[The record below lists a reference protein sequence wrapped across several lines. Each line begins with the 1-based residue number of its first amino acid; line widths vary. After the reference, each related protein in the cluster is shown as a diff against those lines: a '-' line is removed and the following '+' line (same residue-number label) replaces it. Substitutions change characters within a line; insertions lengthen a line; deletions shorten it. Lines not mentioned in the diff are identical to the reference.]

1 MVERRKY
8 QRFRVKS
15 KAFAVIKDDPVKPVS
30 IIDVSLGG
38 LGISQFENDILL
50 TKPSKLEILLAD
62 CSFFLEN
69 LPFTLIPS
77 LRPAQPKP
85 DQIPPARYHG
95 VQFKNLTPSQKHQLQ
110 YFIRNHTTGGMMPRF
125 LRKMNRIWRR
135 IWTSTKLEQ
144 DRYRI
149 WNSLQRPMPWKLLL
163 LPVPSDISTTTSSS
177 DWPCLLHAHFQ
188 FFFSWKIRILFLMQ
202 IILNLILNS
211 AVKGG
216 SKMDEKSDLP
226 IPNWIRKPAD
236 RKTKLEPPGMCVAM
250 PKAKLKLDQGS
261 I

>member
-77 LRPAQPKP
+77 LRPAQPNP

-135 IWTSTKLEQ
+135 IWKSTKLEQ
-144 DRYRI
+144 ERYRI
-149 WNSLQRPMPWKLLL
+149 WNSLQRPMP
-163 LPVPSDISTTTSSS
+163 
-177 DWPCLLHAHFQ
+177 
-188 FFFSWKIRILFLMQ
+188 
-202 IILNLILNS
+202 
-211 AVKGG
+211 
-216 SKMDEKSDLP
+216 
-226 IPNWIRKPAD
+226 
-236 RKTKLEPPGMCVAM
+236 
-250 PKAKLKLDQGS
+250 
-261 I
+261 